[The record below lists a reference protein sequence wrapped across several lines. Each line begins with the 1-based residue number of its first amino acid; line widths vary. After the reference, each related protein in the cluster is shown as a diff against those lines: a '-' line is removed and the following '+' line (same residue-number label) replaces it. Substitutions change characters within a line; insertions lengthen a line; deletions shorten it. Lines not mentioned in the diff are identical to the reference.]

1 MVSRRCW
8 RLLREGC
15 LALTSDRGVSPM
27 QPASPPHVLRLRRF
41 SRRDRLINT
50 HLHLVPPIARKI
62 HGKLPASFDL
72 LDLVSSGTL
81 GLIHAAQRCN
91 LSRAR
96 NKEAMFAGYARQRI
110 RGAILDSV
118 RRGRFLEATHQ
129 PIETAAGKSVE
140 PTAPCTLDCAQRAK
154 AISSAFRA
162 LPAREARLLYSH
174 YWGGAPIAQIALEM
188 GLSVSRAYELHLRAL
203 AAMRKS
209 LPIRLLERAA

>member
-1 MVSRRCW
+1 
-8 RLLREGC
+8 
-15 LALTSDRGVSPM
+15 
-27 QPASPPHVLRLRRF
+27 LRRF